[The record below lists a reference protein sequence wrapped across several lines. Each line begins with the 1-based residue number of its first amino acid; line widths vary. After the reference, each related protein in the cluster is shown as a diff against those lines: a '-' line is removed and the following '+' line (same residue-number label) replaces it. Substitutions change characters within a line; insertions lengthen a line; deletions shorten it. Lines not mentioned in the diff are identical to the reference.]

1 MVNPALVVVRAAAA
15 AGCRCSSVMM
25 LMLAQV
31 SIAWRSM
38 NDGDVYIL
46 DVGEIFYVW
55 NGRQSSRTERIKV
68 RRSNDAA
75 AARIFVAVLCLFCS
89 MDD

>member
-1 MVNPALVVVRAAAA
+1 MADQDVVR
-15 AGCRCSSVMM
+15 VMDSQQIM
-25 LMLAQV
+25 IMLAQL

-55 NGRQSSRTERIKV
+55 NGRLSSRTERIKV
-68 RRSNDAA
+68 RLSIDPALLVFLA
-75 AARIFVAVLCLFCS
+75 GFVGLPNLTINHAIS
-89 MDD
+89 R

>member
-1 MVNPALVVVRAAAA
+1 MADQDVVW
-15 AGCRCSSVMM
+15 VMDSQEIM
-25 LMLAQV
+25 IMLAQV

-75 AARIFVAVLCLFCS
+75 AAARVFVAVLCLFCS

>member
-1 MVNPALVVVRAAAA
+1 MADQDVVW
-15 AGCRCSSVMM
+15 VMDSQQIM
-25 LMLAQV
+25 IMLAQV

-55 NGRQSSRTERIKV
+55 NGRLSSRTERIKV
-68 RRSNDAA
+68 
-75 AARIFVAVLCLFCS
+75 
-89 MDD
+89 